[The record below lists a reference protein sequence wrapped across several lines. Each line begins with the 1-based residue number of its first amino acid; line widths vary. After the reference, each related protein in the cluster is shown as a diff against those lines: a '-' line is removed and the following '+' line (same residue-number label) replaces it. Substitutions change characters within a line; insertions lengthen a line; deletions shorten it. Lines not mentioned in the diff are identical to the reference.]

1 MNLKPNFSPVPWQS
15 IDTVL
20 LDMDGTILDLNYDNR
35 IFGHL
40 LPTAY
45 AKQNNLSVHAAQDY
59 LHSHMMNLLGTMDFY
74 RLDYWRDFAGMDVVE
89 LHEQAAELI
98 CFLPSADTFLA
109 QLTRCKKRVLIVTNA
124 DRQSFAIKDKALSLT
139 ARVDQVISS
148 HDYGVPKENDTF
160 WQILVERTLLDPAR
174 TLFIDDT
181 QRVLDAAKRFGIA
194 KTLAVAYPDTQRPA
208 RETKGHQSFHHYDQ
222 LLPGLL

>member
-40 LPTAY
+40 LPAAF
-45 AKQNNLSVHAAQDY
+45 AKQNNLSVQSAQQQ
-59 LHSHMMNLLGTMDFY
+59 LHGHMMNLMGTMDFY
-74 RLDYWRDFAGMDVVE
+74 RFDYWRDFTGLDMVD

-98 CFLPSADTFLA
+98 CFLPGADRFLE
-109 QLTRCKKRVLIVTNA
+109 QLARCKKRVLIATNA
-124 DRQSFAIKDKALSLT
+124 DRQSLAIKEKALNLT
-139 ARVDQVISS
+139 ARVDEVISS
-148 HDYGVPKENDTF
+148 HDYGVPKENDAF
-160 WQILVERTLLDPAR
+160 WHTLVERTLLDPAR

-181 QRVLDAAKRFGIA
+181 QRVLIAKQFGIA
-194 KTLAVAYPDTQRPA
+194 KPSNCLSGYPKTA